1 MADDPTP
8 PEPGDATPADLE
20 NLPDTHPLVKAYKAT
35 KAELAAARGK
45 VKEIE
50 DRDKSDL
57 ERLQETLN
65 ERESALSELP
75 KQIRKQAL
83 SFASAASRKGFLDPE
98 DALAFLD
105 EGVDLSD
112 TKAVDTAL
120 EELASRKPHLVRVTK
135 SVSTRPK
142 PPKGDEANNDDTDLK
157 GKERAA
163 AALRQFAKR

>member
-1 MADDPTP
+1 MADDPTSEPDNNDTP
-8 PEPGDATPADLE
+8 PDLD
-20 NLPDTHPLVKAYKAT
+20 NLPDSHPLVKAYKAT
-35 KAELAAARGK
+35 KADLAAARGK

-57 ERLQETLN
+57 EKLQETLK
-65 ERESALSELP
+65 EREAALSELP
-75 KQIRKQAL
+75 KQVRKQVL
-83 SFASAASRKGFLDPE
+83 SFASAAGRRGFLDPE

-120 EELASRKPHLVRVTK
+120 DDLAKRKPHLVRPQK
-135 SVSTRPK
+135 SATSRPK
-142 PPKGDEANNDDTDLK
+142 PPKGDDAEDETDDLK